1 MVLVTGQH
9 GCSDDRSDS
18 DSDSSGGT
26 YGGSSQVMVEA
37 WQWLGSGGKVVV
49 IEVTGLEKK

>member
-1 MVLVTGQH
+1 MIEVTVMLAIVLG
-9 GCSDDRSDS
+9 
-18 DSDSSGGT
+18 

-49 IEVTGLEKK
+49 IEVAGLEKK